1 MKKVYNFKKE
11 VPLNENVS
19 SITSIS
25 LDTTFEEIENGF
37 KGVFLIEGNYKT
49 HELSLNKKEFKYE
62 LEFNE
67 EIEGL
72 CEGSLN
78 LEVEDF
84 TYELDGNN
92 LVIDIDYE
100 VDYEEETIKD
110 EFDKEEFERFLEEH
124 EVDVV
129 NINNEDEEEQNEVR
143 LIEEV
148 EVKPEILEE
157 TTEEIIEEK
166 LTPAEEIEE
175 CELINE
181 ENEKKEST
189 GQRDVN
195 IISKDDEEDATDVIL
210 KTIDKEEKY
219 ITYHVYVCEEDDTFE
234 SISEKFK
241 TTKDEIREYNDID
254 DIEYGRKII
263 IPVKDE

>member
-11 VPLNENVS
+11 VSFNENVS

-25 LDTTFEEIENGF
+25 LDTTFEEIKNGF
-37 KGVFLIEGNYKT
+37 KGVFLVEGNYKT
-49 HELSLNKKEFKYE
+49 HELSLNKKDFKYE
-62 LEFNE
+62 LDFNE
-67 EIEGL
+67 NIEGL

-84 TYELDGNN
+84 TYELEENN
-92 LVIDIDYE
+92 LIIYIDYE
-100 VDYEEETIKD
+100 VDYEEEKIKE
-110 EFDKEEFERFLEEH
+110 EFDEEEFERFLEEH

-129 NINNEDEEEQNEVR
+129 NINEETEEDQNEVK

-148 EVKPEILEE
+148 EVPSEE
-157 TTEEIIEEK
+157 EEEIIEEE
-166 LTPAEEIEE
+166 PIVEE
-175 CELINE
+175 CEERELKNE
-181 ENEKKEST
+181 EPIEEIDEAEEEK
-189 GQRDVN
+189 RDVN
-195 IISKDDEEDATDVIL
+195 IISKEDEGDATDVIL

-241 TTKDEIREYNDID
+241 TTKEEIREYNDID